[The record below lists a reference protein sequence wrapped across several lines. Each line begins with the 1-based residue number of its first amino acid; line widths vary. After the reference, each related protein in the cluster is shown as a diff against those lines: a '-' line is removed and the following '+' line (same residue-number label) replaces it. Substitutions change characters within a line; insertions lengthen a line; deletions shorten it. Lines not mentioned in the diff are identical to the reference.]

1 MLKLILGLA
10 ICTLFGSVF
19 GQRQV
24 ILMAGDEVVHRF
36 KKGDPFRVKL
46 ANDKTEHWGFL
57 VEINEFSVITSRD
70 TISIRKIKK
79 VLLPGKPRIHSLGKK
94 LVTAGIGLLI
104 IDQLN
109 YAVLQGNDPSID
121 SGVAKASIA
130 IVAVGLPMA
139 LTKKNWA
146 KPKGR
151 LKLIS
156 VGRDSRFYEFD
167 L

>member
-1 MLKLILGLA
+1 MLKLVLGLSVF
-10 ICTLFGSVF
+10 TLLGSAF

-24 ILMAGDEVVHRF
+24 ILMSGDEVVHRF
-36 KKGDPFRVKL
+36 RKGDPFRVKL
-46 ANDKTEHWGFL
+46 VDDKTEYWGYL

-70 TISIRKIKK
+70 TIGLRGIKK
-79 VLLPGKPRIHSLGKK
+79 VLLPGKPRIHGLGIK
-94 LVTAGIGLLI
+94 LITAGVGLFI

-109 YAVLQGNDPSID
+109 YGVLQGNDPNID
-121 SGVAKASIA
+121 SGVAIASIA
-130 IVAVGLPMA
+130 IVAAALPMA

-151 LKLIS
+151 LRLIS

>member
-1 MLKLILGLA
+1 MLKLIFGL
-10 ICTLFGSVF
+10 IVYISVGSAL

-24 ILMAGDEVVHRF
+24 ILLAGDEVVHRF
-36 KKGDPFRVKL
+36 KKGDSFKVRLVD
-46 ANDKTEHWGFL
+46 DKSERWGFL

-70 TISIRKIKK
+70 TIGLRAIKK
-79 VLLPGKPRIHSLGKK
+79 VLLPGRPRIHRLGKK
-94 LVTAGIGLLI
+94 LLTAGIGLFI

-109 YAVLQGNDPSID
+109 YVVLQGNDPNID
-121 SGVAKASIA
+121 SGVAIASIA
-130 IVAVGLPMA
+130 IVAAAIPMT

-146 KPKGR
+146 KPKRR
-151 LKLIS
+151 LRLIS